1 MEETPCSTLIRAA
14 CFGPSRSPSTA
25 SSATTRPDT
34 QCSKPVAS
42 ILQKRKHSCSPTTTS
57 KVRALHDTHSRLN
70 TITTVSHRV
79 RKFQDLLADTLE
91 NFRLQKEGL
100 ILRIPRLVRDVTL
113 REFAKYNGDVQA
125 CLQGLQRERLGGD
138 VERIDKSTRKR
149 KWVESQ
155 ETEARAEPAT
165 DVSEPLKAAKSGEF
179 TSLPHAVPVH
189 NRPSISPYDFCN
201 AKEETRPVNRL
212 WNRPSCATT
221 NDEDTRHSKFLR
233 FPRPCDANRCR
244 CATCNVSPHMQPPQA
259 LTNRP
264 SRLPFSRDRHPRRRS
279 HLPLP
284 PNLYGRQAR
293 PQQVA
298 CHPQTTST
306 RKYPPHRRLH
316 ILDGLEKMRTCSP
329 STALLLQTR
338 FV

>member
-1 MEETPCSTLIRAA
+1 MEGTPCSTLIRAA

-34 QCSKPVAS
+34 QCSKPAAS
-42 ILQKRKHSCSPTTTS
+42 IPQRRKHSCSPTTIS
-57 KVRALHDTHSRLN
+57 KVRALHHTHSRLN

-165 DVSEPLKAAKSGEF
+165 DVSEPPKAAKSGEF
-179 TSLPHAVPVH
+179 TSLPRAATVH
-189 NRPSISPYDFCN
+189 NGHSTSSYDFCN

-212 WNRPSCATT
+212 WNRPPCATT
-221 NDEDTRHSKFLR
+221 NDEDTRHSESLR
-233 FPRPCDANRCR
+233 FPRPCDANYHR
-244 CATCNVSPHMQPPQA
+244 CAICNASLHMQPPQVP
-259 LTNRP
+259 TNRP
-264 SRLPFSRDRHPRRRS
+264 SRLLSSRELHPRPRS

-284 PNLYGRQAR
+284 PNLCVRQAH

-306 RKYPPHRRLH
+306 HKYLPHRRPH
-316 ILDGLEKMRTCSP
+316 ILDGLEKMRACSP
-329 STALLLQTR
+329 STGLLLQTR